1 LRIGFALID
10 VAASLLLAV
19 ALMGIVVEGAHAGQ
33 NEWIRSYAESEALRQ
48 EVYSLFYSGDVARLY
63 GMSAEDFP
71 LDVGNITISKGE
83 SGRGLLYA
91 CFFMYSD
98 GGIVTFSVSRKG

>member
-48 EVYSLFYSGDVARLY
+48 EVYSLFYSGDVARLE
-63 GMSAEDFP
+63 MSAEGFP
-71 LDVGNITISKGE
+71 LDIGNVTICE
-83 SGRGLLYA
+83 EECGRVCAY
-91 CFFMYSD
+91 FFMYSD
-98 GGIVTFSVSRKG
+98 GGIATFSVSRKG